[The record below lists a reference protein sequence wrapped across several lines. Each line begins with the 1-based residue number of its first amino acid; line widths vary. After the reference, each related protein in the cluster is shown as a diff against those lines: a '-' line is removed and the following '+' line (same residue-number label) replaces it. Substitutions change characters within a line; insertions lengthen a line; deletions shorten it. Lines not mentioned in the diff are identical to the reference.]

1 MAARE
6 WLFVIWSFSVQLLL
20 ILHFALRKWRF
31 DPYIPK
37 YGWLFYLLGIPALII
52 SLILASSAWSWSF
65 WVGGILQ
72 FVFSIYGIVVEYVRR
87 VEWRNPLRWP
97 VAGPYLT
104 LYLGM
109 IMFYWWP
116 LGLIDRRLW
125 IAYTVLFLAST
136 ALNISSHKPLGH
148 SSPRSADS
156 DA

>member
-1 MAARE
+1 MDARE
-6 WLFVIWSFSVQLLL
+6 LLFVVWSFVVQLLL
-20 ILHFALRKWRF
+20 IVHFALRKWRF

-37 YGWLFYLLGIPALII
+37 VGWLFYLLGLPALAVSIV
-52 SLILASSAWSWSF
+52 LASSGLLWSF

-72 FVFSIYGIVVEYVRR
+72 FVFSIYGFIVEYVRR
-87 VEWRNPLRWP
+87 VQWRSPLLWP

-125 IAYTVLFLAST
+125 IGYTVLFVTST
-136 ALNISSHKPLGH
+136 ILNLTSHTPLSPSSSHPG
-148 SSPRSADS
+148 
-156 DA
+156 